1 MILSPTDAE
10 AFFKM
15 WGHLDAYVCRR
26 TGAVPGIASP
36 NDVRE
41 KCSTEDLAR
50 VRRALWTDPGILEA
64 FSSDNPFGLSAEEIE
79 EVRRFRHA
87 VRGEF
92 YVERC
97 LKDYAVFLS
106 VGDNPRAFEVRGLHD
121 RIDEILQRTR
131 PVGHAAMVE
140 TVLLPFRG
148 RIVWD
153 GLAVVNPL
161 TFGPGIRRS
170 FREAYLRA
178 KERGEIITSL
188 GEAPLAPAPRR
199 KAPDWRD
206 LAGEIAAAS
215 ERLGRTDTSLQAAAF
230 GLLKI
235 SARVARQ
242 ALDDPEENDPLA
254 ADLRKA
260 QRALNRLVD
269 AFHRAGGRGE

>member
-10 AFFKM
+10 AFFRL
-15 WGHLDAYVCRR
+15 WSHIDAYVCRR
-26 TGAVPGIASP
+26 TGAMPGITSP

-41 KCSTEDLAR
+41 KCSAGDLAR
-50 VRRALWTDPGILEA
+50 IRRALWTDPGLLEA
-64 FSSDNPFGLSAEEIE
+64 FSSDNPLGLSAGEIE

-87 VRGEF
+87 VRGKF

-97 LKDYAVFLS
+97 LKDYAVFIS
-106 VGDNPRAFEVRGLHD
+106 VGDTPRVFAVRGL
-121 RIDEILQRTR
+121 RERVDEVLQRTQ
-131 PVGHAAMVE
+131 PVGYAAMIDA
-140 TVLLPFRG
+140 VLLPFRG

-153 GLAVVNPL
+153 GLASLNPL
-161 TFGPGIRRS
+161 TFGPGVRRS

-188 GEAPLAPAPRR
+188 DQEPRASTPRR

-206 LAGEIAAAS
+206 AVGEIAAAS

-230 GLLKI
+230 RLLKI
-235 SARVARQ
+235 SARLAKQV
-242 ALDDPEENDPLA
+242 LDDPVENDPLA
-254 ADLRKA
+254 ADVRKA

-269 AFHRAGGRGE
+269 AFHRA